1 MKLTII
7 KFKIL
12 FFLIV
17 LQISAASVLATPD
30 PNFYIYICFGQSNME
45 GGGKIEDAEKT
56 VDPRFRVMADFD
68 VPERNWK
75 KGEWYDAIPP
85 LTRRTKGISLVDS
98 FGRTMVANLP
108 KNIRVGVIKVGV
120 SGTRIELWDKDGF
133 REYLATAD
141 AWKVNLANEYD
152 GNPYAYLVG
161 LAKIAQQSGVIKG
174 ILLHQG
180 ESNATDQDWSTKV
193 KKVYDNLMQ
202 DLNLKPDSVP
212 LLAGEVV
219 NADQG
224 GEKAVA
230 NEIIKKLPETL
241 PNSYVISSAGLPTNP
256 DHLHFTADGYRQ
268 FGKRYAEKMLSI
280 LGYKIN
286 DPKSSS
292 TKPAFLVSH
301 PKEWLEPFEPFK
313 IAGNLYYVG
322 TKGLANYLITTPK
335 GHILINSDLEE
346 NVPQIKASVEK
357 LGFKF
362 SDIKILLISHGHWD
376 HNAASDTVKKMTGA
390 KYFVMDADVPN
401 VESGGKTDF
410 EYGNEPIALY
420 KPTKVDRVLHDGDK
434 VKLGGTSLVAHLTP
448 GHTKGCTTWTMKV
461 KEGDKTYNVV
471 IIGSPN
477 VNPGYKLVNN
487 AAYPNIAEDYEKM
500 FRVLKVL
507 PVDIFLGAHGN
518 YFGMEAKYAR
528 FKQEGFKVFIDPEG
542 YFKYVTGKELE
553 FKKELERQKAALPK

>member
-1 MKLTII
+1 MKI
-7 KFKIL
+7 KIFL
-12 FFLIV
+12 FLIV
-17 LQISAASVLATPD
+17 VLLTPAASVLATPD
-30 PNFYIYICFGQSNME
+30 PNFYIYLCFGQSNME
-45 GGGKIEDAEKT
+45 GGGKIEEAEKT

-68 VPERNWK
+68 VPDRGWK

-85 LTRRTKGISLVDS
+85 LTRRTRGISLVDS
-98 FGRTMVANLP
+98 FGRTMVASLP

-152 GNPYAYLVG
+152 GNPYAYLVE
-161 LAKIAQQSGVIKG
+161 LAKIAQKSGVIKG

-180 ESNATDQDWSTKV
+180 ESNATDKDWSKKV
-193 KKVYDNLMQ
+193 KKVYDNLMT
-202 DLNLKPDSVP
+202 DLNLKPESVP

-224 GEKAVA
+224 GEKASA
-230 NEIIKKLPETL
+230 NEIIKTLPETM
-241 PNSYVISSAGLPTNP
+241 PNSYIISSAGIPANP
-256 DHLHFTADGYRQ
+256 DYLHFTADGYRQ
-268 FGKRYAEKMLSI
+268 FGKRYAEKMLTI
-280 LGYKIN
+280 LGYKPGGN
-286 DPKSSS
+286 SLPQ
-292 TKPAFLVSH
+292 TVKPSFLISH
-301 PKEWLEPFEPFK
+301 PAEWLEPFEPFK

-322 TKGLANYLITTPK
+322 TRGLANYLITTPK

-346 NVPQIKASVEK
+346 NVPQIRASVEK

-376 HNAASDTVKKMTGA
+376 HNAASDTIKKLTGA
-390 KYFVMDADVPN
+390 KYMVMEADVPN

-420 KPTKVDRVLHDGDK
+420 KPTKVDRILHDRDK
-434 VKLGGTSLVAHLTP
+434 VKLGGSTLVAHLTP

-461 KEGDKTYNVV
+461 KEGGKTYNVV

-487 AAYPNIAEDYEKM
+487 AAYPNIAGDYEKM
-500 FRVLKVL
+500 FSVLKSL
-507 PVDIFLGAHGN
+507 PVDIFLGSHGN

-528 FKQEGFKVFIDPEG
+528 FKQEGFSVFIDPEG
-542 YFKYVTGKELE
+542 YKKYVTEKEQA
-553 FKKELERQKAALPK
+553 FRNELARQKAALPK